1 MLPVFVL
8 YPWLP
13 VASNSECLG
22 QKFVTPEVT
31 AKNILIACGGRPAY
45 GDYPGV
51 KDWNRQPEA
60 VSLSHNVAYCRKD
73 LIKSRCNWDFFFV
86 KVRMG
91 YSNENDIIG
100 FN

>member
-1 MLPVFVL
+1 MICQCASSVLQAIALPSISVAAYQHSFVLHEMLPVFVL

-31 AKNILIACGGRPAY
+31 AKNILIACGGRPSY

-60 VSLSHNVAYCRKD
+60 VSLSHNVAR
-73 LIKSRCNWDFFFV
+73 I
-86 KVRMG
+86 
-91 YSNENDIIG
+91 
-100 FN
+100 